1 MLNSKKSNSA
11 ELNKNLIWSAKD
23 LNFKEFLKND
33 YPNKERIN
41 LKDINKI
48 ADGNLVFEVKY
59 FLMFLNSK

>member
-41 LKDINKI
+41 LKDI
-48 ADGNLVFEVKY
+48 KY
-59 FLMFLNSK
+59 NTPLN